1 MGIKANDPSPPP
13 KRTSIAM
20 AFPAKAIEAAAAT
33 AATPKFFRDDFTVS
47 FGDATAAVWILTVAD
62 DLMVEALRP
71 VKDGIATVAEVTEA
85 MIAICYKHQTLLI
98 HQF

>member
-1 MGIKANDPSPPP
+1 
-13 KRTSIAM
+13 M

-85 MIAICYKHQTLLI
+85 MMKILLE
-98 HQF
+98 

>member
-1 MGIKANDPSPPP
+1 LGFEKLNKVWLGFAVERMRGLLEE
-13 KRTSIAM
+13 TSLVI
-20 AFPAKAIEAAAAT
+20 
-33 AATPKFFRDDFTVS
+33 

-85 MIAICYKHQTLLI
+85 MMKILLE
-98 HQF
+98 